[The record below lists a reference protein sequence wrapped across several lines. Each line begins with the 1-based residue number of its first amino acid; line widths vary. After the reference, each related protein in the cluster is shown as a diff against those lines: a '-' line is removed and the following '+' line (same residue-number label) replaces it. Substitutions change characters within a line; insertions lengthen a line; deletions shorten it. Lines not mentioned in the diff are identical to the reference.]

1 MITRTHIITTLR
13 SSCTWLEE
21 EEEELRKKRR
31 SSRRGRQR

>member
-21 EEEELRKKRR
+21 EEELRKKRR